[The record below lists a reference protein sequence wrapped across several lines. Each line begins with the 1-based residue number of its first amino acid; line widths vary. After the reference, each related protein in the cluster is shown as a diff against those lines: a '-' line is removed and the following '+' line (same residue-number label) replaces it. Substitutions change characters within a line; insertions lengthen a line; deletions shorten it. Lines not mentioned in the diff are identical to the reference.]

1 MTDGC
6 RLTLRADVLEP
17 LLGGV
22 TEVGLKLVLN
32 PAGGVAERLTAD
44 ENVSIELT
52 VTVEVPEP
60 PTAIVIGVVALREK
74 SGTITV
80 KFALPLLFVVTG
92 SSGDESDTLAPLLT
106 TVPRL
111 NPEFNDPL
119 IVIVAD
125 AFAARL
131 V

>member
-1 MTDGC
+1 MV
-6 RLTLRADVLEP
+6 RVDVFEP
-17 LLGGV
+17 SLGGV
-22 TEVGLKLVLN
+22 TEPGLKLVLK
-32 PAGGVAERLTAD
+32 PPGAVAPRLTAD
-44 ENVSIELT
+44 AKVSIEPI
-52 VTVEVPEP
+52 VRVDVPEP
-60 PTAIVIGVVALREK
+60 PTAIVIGVVALSEK

-80 KFALPLLFVVTG
+80 KFALPLLLVETG
-92 SSGDESDTLAPLLT
+92 SSGDESETLAPLLT

-111 NPEFNDPL
+111 KPEFNVPL